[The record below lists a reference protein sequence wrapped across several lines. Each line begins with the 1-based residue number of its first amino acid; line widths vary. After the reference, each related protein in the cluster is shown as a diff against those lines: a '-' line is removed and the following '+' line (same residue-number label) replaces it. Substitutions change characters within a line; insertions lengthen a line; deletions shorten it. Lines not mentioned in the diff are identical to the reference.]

1 MAGARAPDARDP
13 FATAVTVSAVRIALV
28 SPYSWTYPGGVTRH
42 IEALAAELRRK
53 GHEPD
58 ILAPYDPDDALSARL
73 HRGARPQRVDPPP
86 GFVALGRTI
95 GIPANGAVSNLTGTP
110 HSVFAIRRALRE
122 GAYDVAHIHEPIV
135 PLVGFDALMSAGELP
150 LVGTFHTYSEN
161 RLSNGI
167 GAIAMGGRRR
177 MNRLHARIAVSEAAA
192 WTARRFFG
200 GRYRIVPNGVLLPAG
215 EPFGV
220 AEGDV
225 LSTRKEVFGSKGG
238 VSDAQSEAP
247 WVDDRVSR
255 PLRILFIGQAV
266 ERKGL
271 PVLLSAFEALRDQV
285 DATLTLVGASSAE
298 IAPML
303 LDDRGVRA
311 LGKLSEQDKQ
321 AELRRAEVLCA
332 PSLCGESFG
341 MVLTEA
347 FAASTPVIASDIPG
361 YRDVARDGI
370 DGVLVPAGDAL
381 ALAEALRALA
391 LDPARRE
398 RMASA
403 ARERAE
409 RFSWTHVAEEVVETY
424 GDAIAAARASERR
437 CAAIVRGAQHRP
449 VDAVAGAGIGAAS
462 GMLARRAQRMA
473 LRHGLIPR
481 DGLPRVPARRLP
493 SLEPPRPVRHRALRV
508 LSRAGLAL
516 TSLAGIALALLAL
529 RKIGVERVLESLVA
543 SSPGLVAAGVGVMC
557 ASMFVRGIA
566 WHAILRA
573 APTWRPARR
582 RDALQGTFIGVLMS
596 ATLPAR
602 LGEPSRALIVARRIG
617 RARETLPVVLGTMVS
632 QTLLNLLAL
641 AILGGVMFSSVDF
654 AGRHTGALLA
664 VALTPLALLLALVL
678 APVLVSPAAVSRS
691 RRLGR
696 ALASVRA
703 ALVRVRAGL
712 SVFRHPRQAAVAT
725 AVQLIAWAL
734 QCASCYLLLMALGLS
749 AGPTGRVGFG
759 AAAAVLF
766 AVNVTAVIPATPA
779 NVGVFQAACVAV
791 LAGAYH
797 VHTADALAYGIV
809 LQAVE
814 VATAV
819 IMGMPALVG
828 EGLSWRDVRLRTIH
842 ATPVKLG
849 PPAPRGGGLPG
860 VGQLS
865 GGSRAAPSQA
875 QP

>member
-1 MAGARAPDARDP
+1 
-13 FATAVTVSAVRIALV
+13 VRIALV

-42 IEALAAELRRK
+42 IEALSAELAAQ

-73 HRGARPQRVDPPP
+73 HRGARPQQVEPPAN
-86 GFVALGRTI
+86 FVPLGRTI

-110 HSVFAIRRALRE
+110 HSVFAIRHALRT
-122 GAYDVAHIHEPIV
+122 GGYDVAHIHEPIV
-135 PLVGFDALMSAGELP
+135 PLIGFDALMSSGELP

-161 RLSNGI
+161 PVSNGI
-167 GAIAMGGRRR
+167 GAVLMGGRRR

-192 WTARRFFG
+192 WTAKRFYG
-200 GRYRIVPNGVLLPAG
+200 GHYRIVPNGVRLDAG
-215 EPFGV
+215 GERVGAEERVGARGV
-220 AEGDV
+220 GV
-225 LSTRKEVFGSKGG
+225 LRELDTESAALRARVGQAFEDIDND
-238 VSDAQSEAP
+238 DAQ
-247 WVDDRVSR
+247 

-271 PVLLSAFEALRDQV
+271 PVLLRAFEALREQV
-285 DATLTLVGASSAE
+285 PATLTLVGASAEE

-311 LGKLSEQDKQ
+311 LGKVSEERKH
-321 AELRRAEVLCA
+321 AELARAEVLCA
-332 PSLCGESFG
+332 PSLRGESFG

-347 FAASTPVIASDIPG
+347 FAASTPVVASDIPG
-361 YRDVARDGI
+361 YRDVARDGL
-370 DGVLVPAGDAL
+370 DSLLVPPGDAL

-391 LDPARRE
+391 LEPARRAA
-398 RMASA
+398 MAVA

-409 RFSWTHVAEEVVETY
+409 RFSWAHVAEEVADVYEQ
-424 GDAIAAARASERR
+424 AIAVGQPATRMMR
-437 CAAIVRGAQHRP
+437 I
-449 VDAVAGAGIGAAS
+449 AV
-462 GMLARRAQRMA
+462 
-473 LRHGLIPR
+473 RHGLAPADLR
-481 DGLPRVPARRLP
+481 PRVRARRLP
-493 SLEPPRPVRHRALRV
+493 SLEPAPRVRHRAVRA
-508 LSRAGLAL
+508 LSRV
-516 TSLAGIALALLAL
+516 ALLATSL
-529 RKIGVERVLESLVA
+529 VGVLLAFLALQKIGVTNVAASLVA
-543 SSPGLVAAGVGVMC
+543 SSPGLIAAGVGVMC

-566 WHAILRA
+566 WHAILKA
-573 APTWRPARR
+573 APTWRVARR

-641 AILGGVMFSSVDF
+641 VILGGVTLSSVSF
-654 AGRHTGALLA
+654 AGNHTSALLA
-664 VALTPLALLLALVL
+664 VALAPLGVLAVLML
-678 APVLVSPAAVSRS
+678 APVLVPAAAVSRS
-691 RRLGR
+691 RRLAR
-696 ALASVRA
+696 LLANVRT

-712 SVFRHPRQAAVAT
+712 RVFRNPRQAASAT
-725 AVQLIAWAL
+725 LLQLSAWGL
-734 QCASCYLLLMALGLS
+734 QWLSCWLLLMALGLDRK
-749 AGPTGRVGFG
+749 AGLA

-797 VHTADALAYGIV
+797 VPTADALAYGIV

-819 IMGMPALVG
+819 IMGTPALVN
-828 EGLSWRDVRLRTIH
+828 EGLSWRDVRMRTMH
-842 ATPVKLG
+842 ASQVKL
-849 PPAPRGGGLPG
+849 PPLPG
-860 VGQLS
+860 S
-865 GGSRAAPSQA
+865 SRRAPSRVQS
-875 QP
+875 